1 MAVYLARSPKQ
12 DKTLLVGVRAGGLT
26 GFAALRY
33 DLRSLLRYAC
43 AVLTALAA
51 LRRLTK
57 R

>member
-33 DLRSLLRYAC
+33 DFRSLLRYVC
-43 AVLTALAA
+43 AVLAALAA
-51 LRRLTK
+51 LRRLA
-57 R
+57 RR